1 MKVYENSPIRPNM
14 GQTKTY
20 EDFAKFLGAGS
31 HRLGIMSR
39 MYPDLTASYLTES
52 LLNIYTNDN
61 KSGNKFQ
68 GINSLVIEWDLD
80 VNQIKRVEFA
90 AAPQGDG
97 QNGSDVIVAFKERY
111 YEKYDTFRVE
121 GSRQMFLVKSAPF
134 RKSDNYW
141 ESVVQIVGEDT
152 AVDANA
158 IFDGAKTRF
167 MSNFHPELSKPL
179 CSLAA

>member
-1 MKVYENSPIRPNM
+1 MKVYENSPIRPAM
-14 GQTKTY
+14 GTTKTY
-20 EDFAKFLGAGS
+20 EDFAKFLGAAP

-39 MYPDLTASYLTES
+39 MYPDLTASYLTEA

-68 GINSLVIEWDLD
+68 GINSLVVEWDLD

-97 QNGSDVIVAFKERY
+97 SNGSDVIMAFKERY

-121 GSRQMFLVKSAPF
+121 GSRQSFLVKSSPF
-134 RKSDNYW
+134 RKSDNFW
-141 ESVVQIVGEDT
+141 ESVVQ
-152 AVDANA
+152 AW
-158 IFDGAKTRF
+158 RF
-167 MSNFHPELSKPL
+167 RSCRSSRVVTGRLPTLPRNLSSPPMRTWRPR
-179 CSLAA
+179 